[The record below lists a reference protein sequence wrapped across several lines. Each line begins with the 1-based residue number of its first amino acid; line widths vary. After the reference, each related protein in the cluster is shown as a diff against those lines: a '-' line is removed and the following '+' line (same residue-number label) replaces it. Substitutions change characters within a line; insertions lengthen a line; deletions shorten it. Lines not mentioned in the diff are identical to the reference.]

1 MTSYSAV
8 GGNCRSAK
16 HRSFHLCRLPI
27 SKSVKMQR
35 RARAVC
41 TRCHGR
47 KIRCDLEGRPSGSCS
62 RCEHAGHICQPH
74 IGPRKQR
81 KALRSSLYLSDTS
94 HPSPSRAVPAVTQE
108 TTAEATPSPFRPL
121 GHRDL
126 NCLGLGNANGSRQPS
141 SIDGS
146 QLILDIGQP
155 CRLPPPVIC
164 QALADFYFREL
175 FYLVPVLDP
184 GQSEIQTSTLLQQCL
199 CFAGSTMRQTA
210 GPAEWTT
217 FAIYGR
223 IKTLL
228 FLHHDPSP
236 LNMLSALCILSTW
249 LPYSPDAIVLD
260 NPWQWAGMAI
270 RLAIQLHLHEN
281 ETYNKLEHPG
291 RARRMWWYLF
301 INDTMQTACC
311 GRPAMFPLE
320 TSVPLPAP
328 SDFKDPDLGSQVFCQ
343 LTNLCT
349 KLKKVQDLARLDN
362 ASPEQVYLSLGGLRL
377 LREQLP
383 VEMQLFHIETR
394 QQYSRPVAEL
404 HIFYLVTV
412 ILTCFLGRRHN
423 PSLFKYASMVASS
436 CISRLYEEILY
447 HEDVQYLLPIHS
459 WANLVA
465 GIPRAFTDND
475 ALNPDRGE
483 ELRISKQVLEIMSEK
498 HTSAALALSKMD
510 GFNNMRVD
518 AFPVQTENTWGALP
532 VSGQIQLA
540 QLFPFP
546 SSFCPML
553 GLLRSAETSE
563 NGTPDMLPTLPMDSN
578 DWPIDWSSFL
588 FDSPMSV

>member
-1 MTSYSAV
+1 V
-8 GGNCRSAK
+8 V
-16 HRSFHLCRLPI
+16 P
-27 SKSVKMQR
+27 SVTK
-35 RARAVC
+35 
-41 TRCHGR
+41 
-47 KIRCDLEGRPSGSCS
+47 
-62 RCEHAGHICQPH
+62 
-74 IGPRKQR
+74 
-81 KALRSSLYLSDTS
+81 
-94 HPSPSRAVPAVTQE
+94 E

-121 GHRDL
+121 GHRDISS
-126 NCLGLGNANGSRQPS
+126 LGRENADGSQQPS
-141 SIDGS
+141 SIDGGQRS
-146 QLILDIGQP
+146 LDISQS
-155 CRLPPPVIC
+155 CRLPPLVIA
-164 QALADFYFREL
+164 QALTDFYFREL
-175 FYLVPVLDP
+175 FYLVPVLDR
-184 GQSEIQTSTLLQQCL
+184 GQSEIKTSNLLQQCL
-199 CFAGSTMRQTA
+199 YFAGSTMRQTA

-228 FLHHDPSP
+228 FLHHDLAP
-236 LNMLSALCILSTW
+236 LNMLSALCILTTW

-281 ETYNKLEHPG
+281 ETYNKLEDPG

-328 SDFKDPDLGSQVFCQ
+328 SDFKDPDLGSHVFCQ

-349 KLKKVQDLARLDN
+349 KLRKVQDLARLDN
-362 ASPEQVYLSLGGLRL
+362 ASPEQVYLSLDGLRL
-377 LREQLP
+377 LREELP
-383 VEMQLFHIETR
+383 IEMQLFHIETR
-394 QQYSRPVAEL
+394 QPYSRPVLEL

-412 ILTCFLGRRHN
+412 ILACFLGRRHN

-447 HEDVQYLLPIHS
+447 HEDVKYLLPIHS

-475 ALNPDRGE
+475 ALNPDRDQ
-483 ELRISKQVLEIMSEK
+483 ELRISKHVLKIMSEK
-498 HTSAALALSKMD
+498 HTSAGLALSKID
-510 GFNNMRVD
+510 GFNNMRAD
-518 AFPVQTENTWGALP
+518 AFPSQTESTWGAVQVP
-532 VSGQIQLA
+532 GQMQLA

-563 NGTPDMLPTLPMDSN
+563 NETPDTLLTLPIDSN

>member
-1 MTSYSAV
+1 
-8 GGNCRSAK
+8 
-16 HRSFHLCRLPI
+16 
-27 SKSVKMQR
+27 MQR

-41 TRCHGR
+41 TRCHSR
-47 KIRCDLEGRPSGSCS
+47 KIRCDLEGQPSGSCT
-62 RCEHAGHICQPH
+62 RCKHDGHICQPH

-81 KALRSSLYLSDTS
+81 QALRSSLYSSDTS
-94 HPSPSRAVPAVTQE
+94 LLSPSQAVPPVTQE
-108 TTAEATPSPFRPL
+108 NTAEASPLPFRPL
-121 GHRDL
+121 GHRDI
-126 NCLGLGNANGSRQPS
+126 NCLGPDNGNGSQQPS

-146 QLILDIGQP
+146 QLILDIRQA
-155 CRLPPPVIC
+155 CRLPPPVIA

-175 FYLVPVLDP
+175 FYLVPVLDH
-184 GQSEIQTSTLLQQCL
+184 GQSELETSTLLQQCL
-199 CFAGSTMRQTA
+199 YFAGSTMRQTA

-228 FLHHDPSP
+228 FLHHDTAP

-260 NPWQWAGMAI
+260 NPWQWTGMAI
-270 RLAIQLHLHEN
+270 RLAIQLHLHED
-281 ETYNKLEHPG
+281 ETYSKLEHPG

-311 GRPAMFPLE
+311 GRPGMFPLE
-320 TSVPLPAP
+320 TYVPLPVP
-328 SDFKDPDLGSQVFCQ
+328 SDFKDPDIRSHVFCQ
-343 LTNLCT
+343 LTDLCT
-349 KLKKVQDLARLDN
+349 KLRKVQDLARVDN
-362 ASPEQVYLSLGGLRL
+362 IPSEQVYLSLDGLRL
-377 LREQLP
+377 WREQLP
-383 VEMQLFHIETR
+383 TEMQLFHLDTR
-394 QQYSRPVAEL
+394 QPYSRPVVEL

-423 PSLFKYASMVASS
+423 PSLFKYSSMVASS
-436 CISRLYEEILY
+436 CISRLYEEIVY

-475 ALNPDRGE
+475 ALNLNRDE
-483 ELRISKQVLEIMSEK
+483 EVRISKQVLETMSER
-498 HTSAALALSKMD
+498 HTSAALALSKIN
-510 GFNNMRVD
+510 GFNNMPAD
-518 AFPVQTENTWGALP
+518 AFPAQADSAWGAFP
-532 VSGQIQLA
+532 VRGQMQLA
-540 QLFPFP
+540 HLFPFP

-553 GLLRSAETSE
+553 GLLRTAETSE
-563 NGTPDMLPTLPMDSN
+563 NETPDALLNLPMESN

-588 FDSPMSV
+588 FDGPMSF